1 MRFCTGGKNAAY
13 GMTYENHRSIAGE
26 HGGSHADAH
35 ALPSGAPVSIVSYNI
50 HLAIGRDRRYLP
62 ERILAVLREIDADVV
77 ALQEVQLGARGFDM
91 LGYLAEAA
99 GYEPV
104 AGPTLEHPK
113 HGAYGNAVLSRPAV
127 RTVRRI
133 DLSVPK
139 REPRGALDLEL
150 DCDGRPLRV
159 IATHLGLLPAER
171 RTQIKRLLRAFEDDE
186 AMTTVLAGDLNEWFL
201 WGRPLRWLH
210 AYFKETP
217 SPSTFPSGRPLF
229 ALDRIWVRPRS
240 VLQSVRVHDS
250 KLARVASD
258 HLPLVGVIRF

>member
-113 HGAYGNAVLSRPAV
+113 H
-127 RTVRRI
+127 
-133 DLSVPK
+133 
-139 REPRGALDLEL
+139 
-150 DCDGRPLRV
+150 
-159 IATHLGLLPAER
+159 
-171 RTQIKRLLRAFEDDE
+171 
-186 AMTTVLAGDLNEWFL
+186 
-201 WGRPLRWLH
+201 
-210 AYFKETP
+210 
-217 SPSTFPSGRPLF
+217 
-229 ALDRIWVRPRS
+229 
-240 VLQSVRVHDS
+240 
-250 KLARVASD
+250 
-258 HLPLVGVIRF
+258 